1 MDIVLG
7 VSMTPTT
14 VRMALVEGKD
24 ADGATLDQDSFDVA
38 GGLSPATSDAAEQVV
53 AAILGT
59 RESAAE
65 GGHHLVAT
73 GVAWT
78 DHAAAARLRQALKAQ
93 RIEDV
98 VLVSELHAA
107 SALAQAIGQ
116 AAELQRTALLFLERD
131 TATLAVVRSD
141 DGSVVKVV
149 SRSLDPATAVAELQE
164 MVEGLDAGSQPPQ
177 TLFMVGSGVDIA
189 ALKPQI
195 AARTS
200 LPVHA
205 PDDGD
210 LALARG
216 AALAA
221 ANTPRYEAATV
232 GLLSTDDT
240 AAGATQM
247 AAAGYM
253 APLGYSAV
261 PDDDADALDPDL
273 LDSDLLDPDL
283 SDPDAEAP
291 PAERR
296 FVLIGSA
303 LSTLFVFGVV
313 ALVISMAVAIRPTAD
328 QRPVPG
334 DSAVVSNSQAP
345 APPQAR
351 PPAPPPAAP
360 ETIEAPIP
368 VVQEAPRTVFV
379 APPAAVPAPAVPAQ
393 APAAPAPAPAP
404 PPASAPAAP
413 APAPASPPPAAPAP
427 ASAPAPAPVPAF
439 VPPIVVPIP
448 IVPSLLPPIFQVPTR
463 STPVPRY
470 PTTTVTPTPT
480 TPAPTQVLAPTASPA
495 PTSTPT
501 ATYPTSSEAPA
512 PQPTFAPSTTG
523 YPTYTP
529 PVTTIAPNYG
539 SSSSGEGSAPVD
551 SGSGGESSAD
561 QTIWPPLWPLGD

>member
-1 MDIVLG
+1 MDVVLG
-7 VSMTPTT
+7 VSMTPTA

-24 ADGATLDQDSFDVA
+24 ANGATLDQDSFDVA
-38 GGLSPATSDAAEQVV
+38 GGLSPATSDAPERVV

-65 GGHHLVAT
+65 GGHHLVVA

-98 VLVSELHAA
+98 ALVSELHAA

-116 AAELQRTALLFLERD
+116 AAEFQHTALLFLERD

-164 MVEGLDAGSQPPQ
+164 MVEGLDAGASPPQ
-177 TLFMVGSGVDIA
+177 SLFMVGSGVDIA
-189 ALKPQI
+189 ELKPQI

-200 LPVHA
+200 LPVHV

-221 ANTPRYEAATV
+221 ANTPRYEAETV
-232 GLLSTDDT
+232 GLLSTEDT
-240 AAGATQM
+240 AAGPTQM

-261 PDDDADALDPDL
+261 PDDDAEGLAVDGLDAVDP
-273 LDSDLLDPDL
+273 DLLDPDL
-283 SDPDAEAP
+283 LDPDAEAP

-303 LSTLFVFGVV
+303 LSTFFVFGVV
-313 ALVISMAVAIRPTAD
+313 ALVISLAVAIRPTAE

-334 DSAVVSNSQAP
+334 DSAVVSTSQAP
-345 APPQAR
+345 VAPQAR
-351 PPAPPPAAP
+351 QPAPPAAAP

-379 APPAAVPAPAVPAQ
+379 APREAAPAP
-393 APAAPAPAPAP
+393 APAAPAPAPAAAP
-404 PPASAPAAP
+404 PPPSAP
-413 APAPASPPPAAPAP
+413 APAPAPPPPAAPAP
-427 ASAPAPAPVPAF
+427 VQAPAPAPVPAF

-448 IVPSLLPPIFQVPTR
+448 IIPSLLPPIFQVPTR
-463 STPVPRY
+463 STPVPRSPTSTQAQTPTQTQT
-470 PTTTVTPTPT
+470 PTTPTPKQTATPTPT
-480 TPAPTQVLAPTASPA
+480 PS
-495 PTSTPT
+495 
-501 ATYPTSSEAPA
+501 ATYPTSTEPRAT
-512 PQPTFAPSTTG
+512 QPTSPPSDMG

-539 SSSSGEGSAPVD
+539 SGSSGEGSAPVD

-561 QTIWPPLWPLGD
+561 QTIWPPLWPFGG